1 MKDSRSANAPASVER
16 RHRARVFMAGLLTV
30 GVFGGMSMFGGMSYA
45 SHVLGG
51 GPSPSV
57 DEYCA
62 TTAEPDHNGDVHSN
76 CHTGSKH
83 RGAGGEDKAGSHG

>member
-1 MKDSRSANAPASVER
+1 MKDSRSSSAPASRER
-16 RHRARVFMAGLLTV
+16 GRSARVLMAGFLTV

-45 SHVLGG
+45 SHALGG

-62 TTAEPDHNGDVHSN
+62 TNAEPDH
-76 CHTGSKH
+76 K
-83 RGAGGEDKAGSHG
+83 R